1 MQNIKLDIS
10 KNLLVPKLFAK
21 QDNVGQKFTV
31 TVLDNGTAYNI
42 PEDAKISVW
51 YSGASGEGN
60 YSQIDGRSAFAIE
73 SNTITVELI
82 PQMLRCAGE
91 AKLCLV
97 LILADGSQVGLWN
110 IPYYVENI
118 PGAGS
123 EAAIQYYSAL
133 LELINGI
140 KDGETPYI
148 GENGN
153 WWIGE
158 TDTGVSAGGTGSGL
172 PEVTT
177 EDNGKAAVVMN
188 GQWAAM
194 KVSVPDDAHINSLID
209 AKLGVI
215 ENGTY

>member
-188 GQWAAM
+188 GQWVAM
-194 KVSVPDDAHINSLID
+194 KVSVPDDSHINSLID